1 MRRLLLV
8 SLLAASLLEMLAFK
22 TIPRR
27 LLPVAWRSSSIRKA
41 VTSDVETVESTTGG
55 VPESDL
61 FAIELPTNERN
72 PELLKI
78 RHTTAH
84 VMAMAVQKLHPKA
97 QVTIGPWIENGFYYD
112 FFIPEEQLS
121 DSDLKQIKKEMDKII
136 KADYPIR
143 REEVSRD
150 EARQRILA
158 QNEPFKLEILDSIKT
173 EPITIYHIGDEVTDI
188 AISLKY
194 GIMMRL
200 VVGPLCWTSC

>member
-1 MRRLLLV
+1 M
-8 SLLAASLLEMLAFK
+8 
-22 TIPRR
+22 
-27 LLPVAWRSSSIRKA
+27 AWRSSSIRKA
-41 VTSDVETVESTTGG
+41 VTSDVEAVESTTGG

-194 GIMMRL
+194 GIMMSL